1 MPAVQFDLT
10 NFNSVIQAKMNQLHS
25 TTSPNDM
32 ILVLKALESA
42 YTTILNGTAI
52 NTANAITDIGDNK
65 VAAINTAGTTQVSA
79 VNTAGTTQVGL
90 VNTAGTTG
98 VTNINTN
105 KTTALSEIDTARIAA
120 VALVT
125 SAAGG
130 TNPFLLMGA

>member
-25 TTSPNDM
+25 TTSANDM
-32 ILVLKALESA
+32 ILILKALESA
-42 YTTILNGTAI
+42 YATILNGTAI
-52 NTANAITDIGDNK
+52 NNANAITDIGDQK
-65 VAAINTAGTTQVSA
+65 VAA
-79 VNTAGTTQVGL
+79 VNTAGTTQVNA
-90 VNTAGTTG
+90 VNTAGTTQVAAVNSAATTG

-105 KTTALSEIDTARIAA
+105 KTTALANIETAKQTA

>member
-25 TTSPNDM
+25 TTSPN
-32 ILVLKALESA
+32 E

-52 NTANAITDIGDNK
+52 NTANAITDIGDTK
-65 VAAINTAGTTQVSA
+65 VAAVNTAGTTQVAA

-105 KTTALSEIDTARIAA
+105 KTTALTEIDVAKTQA

-125 SAAGG
+125 SSAGG

>member
-52 NTANAITDIGDNK
+52 NTANAITDIGNTK
-65 VAAINTAGTTQVSA
+65 VAAVNTAGTTQVNA

-98 VTNINTN
+98 VSNINTN
-105 KTTALSEIDTARIAA
+105 RTTALADIELAKTQAT
-120 VALVT
+120 ALVM

>member
-52 NTANAITDIGDNK
+52 NTANAITDIGDTK
-65 VAAINTAGTTQVSA
+65 VAA
-79 VNTAGTTQVGL
+79 VNTAGTTQVAAVNTAGTTQLGL
-90 VNTAGTTG
+90 INTAGTTG
-98 VTNINTN
+98 VSNINTA
-105 KTTALSEIDTARIAA
+105 KTNSLTEIESTRLLATASVLN
-120 VALVT
+120 
-125 SAAGG
+125 AAGG

>member
-25 TTSPNDM
+25 TTSANDM
-32 ILVLKALESA
+32 ILILKALESA
-42 YTTILNGTAI
+42 YATILNGTAI
-52 NTANAITDIGDNK
+52 NTANAITDIGDTK
-65 VAAINTAGTTQVSA
+65 VAA
-79 VNTAGTTQVGL
+79 VNTAGTTQVNA
-90 VNTAGTTG
+90 VNTAGTTQVAAVNSAATTG

-105 KTTALSEIDTARIAA
+105 KTTALANIETAKQTA

>member
-25 TTSPNDM
+25 TTTPNDM
-32 ILVLKALESA
+32 ILILKALESA
-42 YTTILNGTAI
+42 YSTILNGTAI
-52 NTANAITDIGDNK
+52 NNANAITDIGDTK
-65 VAAINTAGTTQVSA
+65 VAAVNTAGTTQVAA
-79 VNTAGTTQVGL
+79 VNAAGATQVGL
-90 VNTAGTTG
+90 VNTAGTTS

-105 KTTALSEIDTARIAA
+105 RTTALADIDLAKTQAT
-120 VALVT
+120 ALVM

>member
-25 TTSPNDM
+25 TTSANDM
-32 ILVLKALESA
+32 ILILKALESA
-42 YTTILNGTAI
+42 YSTILNGTAI
-52 NTANAITDIGDNK
+52 NTANAITDIGDTK
-65 VAAINTAGTTQVSA
+65 VAA
-79 VNTAGTTQVGL
+79 VNTAGTTQVAAVNTAGTTQLGL

-105 KTTALSEIDTARIAA
+105 KTAALADIESTRLTATAS
-120 VALVT
+120 VLN
-125 SAAGG
+125 AAGG